1 MFVGDEGD
9 LGGVEVDLVGEFDL
23 SRVEV
28 TGIGLMGRGEGDLD
42 VEGEGRVEGRGE
54 GDLDVEGEDD
64 VRDDATG
71 DLGGGQK

>member
-42 VEGEGRVEGRGE
+42 VEGRVEGRGG